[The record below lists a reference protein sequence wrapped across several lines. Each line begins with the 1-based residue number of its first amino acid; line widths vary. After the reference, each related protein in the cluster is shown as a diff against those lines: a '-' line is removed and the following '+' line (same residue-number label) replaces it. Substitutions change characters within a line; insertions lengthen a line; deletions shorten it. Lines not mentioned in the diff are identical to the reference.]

1 MTRARDVANIDGL
14 LTTTGDTYYASAAG
28 TPARLGIGSSA
39 QVLTVASG
47 VPSWATPAGGGK
59 VLQVVMGTSSTQT
72 TIASTSYT
80 DTSLTATITPSATSS
95 KILCFVSQNFVNYKS
110 SSAMTGGSSIKLLR
124 GATDIVVRG
133 DKEVDLRYD
142 IRAVGNGIQYLGHVT
157 NIAYLD
163 SPSTT
168 SATTYKT
175 QGAVAYT
182 TDSNQVIYQLSSQ
195 SQIILM
201 EIGA

>member
-59 VLQVVMGTSSTQT
+59 ILQVVFATNEADTNIESTT
-72 TIASTSYT
+72 FT
-80 DTSLTATITPSATSS
+80 DTGLTATITPTSNTSRIAIFATNQGEYYRAGDTP
-95 KILCFVSQNFVNYKS
+95 L
-110 SSAMTGGSSIKLLR
+110 GGMRLLR
-124 GATDIVVRG
+124 GATV
-133 DKEVDLRYD
+133 LM
-142 IRAVGNGIQYLGHVT
+142 AS
-157 NIAYLD
+157 NIDGFFESGSTFAKTSMVQNYVD
-163 SPSTT
+163 SPATT

-175 QGAVAYT
+175 QGCGTHVAVRLRFGYDGSDDT
-182 TDSNQVIYQLSSQ
+182 M
-195 SQIILM
+195 ILM